1 MTVRAVRRTSLV
13 EQAVTELRRLVEGGE
28 WPVGSRL
35 PGEVELSRL
44 LGVGRSTSR
53 EAVRALIA
61 AGQLHSRQGL
71 GTFVASIAPVTDF
84 DRQLRRAELA
94 HIYEVRVALEVE
106 AGRLAALRR
115 TRADISALRDALAAR
130 EQARGAAELVDVDL
144 EFHRAVVTA
153 AHNPVLTDLFATFL
167 DAVRDASTE
176 MVADQGPSPEDHKHD
191 AHAALVQAIEDSD
204 PQAAMAATRHNVE
217 HTLAQLRPERP

>member
-1 MTVRAVRRTSLV
+1 MV
-13 EQAVTELRRLVEGGE
+13 EQAVAELRRLVEGGE

-71 GTFVASIAPVTDF
+71 GTFVASTAPVTDF

-94 HIYEVRVALEVE
+94 DVYEVRVALEVE

-115 TRADISALRDALAAR
+115 TRADIIALRGALAAR
-130 EQARGAAELVDVDL
+130 EESRDGAELVDADL
-144 EFHRAVVTA
+144 DFHRAVVTA
-153 AHNPVLTDLFATFL
+153 AHNPVLTDLFTTFL

-176 MVADQGPSPEDHKHD
+176 MVADGGPSPDDHKPD
-191 AHAALVQAIEDSD
+191 AHSALVQAIEDGN
-204 PQAAMAATRHNVE
+204 PQAAIEATRRNVE
-217 HTLAQLRPERP
+217 HTLTQLRSEHP